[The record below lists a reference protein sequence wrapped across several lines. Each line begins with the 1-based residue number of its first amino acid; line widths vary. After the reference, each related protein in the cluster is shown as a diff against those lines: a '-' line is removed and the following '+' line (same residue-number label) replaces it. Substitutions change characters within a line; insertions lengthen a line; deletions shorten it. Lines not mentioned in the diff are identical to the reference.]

1 MNSLPPFR
9 VLLIQL
15 ECVQPPTLLRKKSV
29 FRGGRGRLYTVVTQ
43 PSTFLVVKIIVL
55 CIRGEEFTLRTV
67 VVIYHIFRANEINE
81 IKWWFNFNRKI

>member
-1 MNSLPPFR
+1 M
-9 VLLIQL
+9 
-15 ECVQPPTLLRKKSV
+15 TL
-29 FRGGRGRLYTVVTQ
+29 
-43 PSTFLVVKIIVL
+43 PSTSLVVKIIVL